1 MTMLPL
7 KKIDDDVHELVAV
20 RQVVDQ
26 RGQPPIQA
34 GLHAHYGA
42 EDVPLV
48 RTDPHLG
55 PQVVHGAAVERKEA
69 HIGFAEVQRLVRT
82 QVPDYPPPIR
92 LRLSVLQEQEASA
105 APWFLLQWN
114 CI

>member
-1 MTMLPL
+1 MLPL
-7 KKIDDDVHELVAV
+7 KKKIDDDVHELVAV

-34 GLHAHYGA
+34 ALHAHSGD

-69 HIGFAEVQRLVRT
+69 HIGVAEVQRLVRT

-105 APWFLLQWN
+105 ASWFLLQ
-114 CI
+114 